1 MAISRLD
8 ILIDRFR
15 NGTIEHDEHDEL
27 LQLLSQPAHARQ
39 AKKFFKEIMERQPEN
54 ALHFNAY
61 ESHQLYEEIEG
72 QILQEKQPSMLRSFP
87 IMKWAGIAAAAS
99 VLIMFGYSLFQKAP
113 EVKPQVAEAQKAAP
127 DFLPGK
133 KNKAVLILADNS
145 QIVLDS
151 TNAGLLGT
159 QGNAMITKAANG
171 EIIYEHGNVPHGAS
185 EPVYNILEIPVG
197 AEYQLVLADGTKV
210 WLNSESR
217 LKFPVSFSGNSREV
231 EVSGEAYFE
240 IAQNKSKPFK
250 VRFNEAAVEVLGTH
264 FNVNAYS
271 SENNQAVTLLQGSV
285 KVVNTGK
292 EVLIKPGQQARLA
305 GNGNINVKEVD
316 TEEAVAWK
324 NGYFMFVDEDI
335 KSIMK
340 KLSRWYG
347 FTAEY
352 QGNVDGE
359 HFGGMISRYKKI
371 SEVLSMFERTGTIKF
386 KLIQGD
392 QSGKG
397 RKLIIS
403 K

>member
-15 NGTIEHDEHDEL
+15 NGTIGHDEHEEL
-27 LQLLSQPAHARQ
+27 LQLLSQLENARQ
-39 AKKFFKEIMERQPEN
+39 AKKFFKETMDLQPEN

-61 ESHQLYEEIEG
+61 ESHQLYEEIQE
-72 QILQEKQPSMLRSFP
+72 QIHQEKQPSMLRSFP
-87 IMKWAGIAAAAS
+87 ILKWAGIAAAAL
-99 VLIMFGYSLFQKAP
+99 VLLMFGYSLFQKAP
-113 EVKPQVAEAQKAAP
+113 ETKPQMAVVPPAAP
-127 DFLPGK
+127 DFLPGN

-159 QGNAMITKAANG
+159 QGNAMIKKAANG
-171 EIIYEHGNVPHGAS
+171 EIIYEHGKSSQGAS
-185 EPVYNILEIPVG
+185 TPVYNILEIPVG
-197 AEYQLVLADGTKV
+197 GEHQLVLADGTKV

-217 LKFPVSFSGNSREV
+217 LKFPVSFSGNTREV

-250 VRFNEAAVEVLGTH
+250 VHFNDAAVEVLGTH
-264 FNVNAYS
+264 FNVNAYN

-285 KVVNTGK
+285 KVVNPGK
-292 EVLIKPGQQARLA
+292 EVLIKPGQQAKLA

-335 KSIMK
+335 RSIMR

-352 QGNVDGE
+352 QGNVGDE
-359 HFGGMISRYKKI
+359 HFGGMISRYKNI
-371 SEVLSMFERTGTIKF
+371 SEVLNMFERTGTIKF